1 MEIPTIKRVLI
12 VVDVQHDFCEGGV
25 LAARNTSSLI
35 APLNRFIE
43 LCRTKN
49 IPCFFTRDWHPANH
63 QSFKSHGGPWPV
75 HCVQGS
81 WGAAFPSNLL
91 IPEGSIVIDKETL
104 PEQISYSDFQA
115 TGLEQKLRTLEI
127 EEIAVCG
134 IATEYCVKAGT
145 LDGLKLGFRV
155 VVLTDL
161 IRPIEVKVGDA
172 AAALKGMNDAGAVL
186 MNSDAWVRNL

>member
-1 MEIPTIKRVLI
+1 MKKALI

-25 LAARNTSSLI
+25 LAARDTNSLI

-43 LCRTKN
+43 SCMSKS

-63 QSFKSHGGPWPV
+63 QSFKNNGGPWPV

-81 WGAAFPSNLL
+81 WGAAFPDTLL
-91 IPEGSIVIDKETL
+91 IPEGSIIIDKETL
-104 PEQISYSDFQA
+104 PDQVSYSDFQA
-115 TGLEQKLRTLEI
+115 TGLQEKLNALEI

-145 LDGLKLGFRV
+145 IDGLKLGFRV

-161 IRPIEVKVGDA
+161 IRPIEANAGDA
-172 AAALKGMNDAGAVL
+172 AAALKAMSAAGAVL
-186 MNSDAWVRNL
+186 MKCDAWLRGL

>member
-1 MEIPTIKRVLI
+1 MKKALI
-12 VVDVQHDFCEGGV
+12 VIDVQHDFCEGGV
-25 LAARNTSSLI
+25 LAARDTNNLI

-43 LCRTKN
+43 MCSTKQ

-63 QSFKSHGGPWPV
+63 QSFKNNGGPWPV
-75 HCVQGS
+75 HCVQES

-91 IPEGSIVIDKETL
+91 IPKGAIVIDKETL

-115 TGLEQKLRTLEI
+115 TGLEEKLRELQI

-134 IATEYCVKAGT
+134 IATDYCVKAGT

-155 VVLTDL
+155 VVFTDL

-172 AAALKGMNDAGAVL
+172 AAALKEMSDAGAVL
-186 MNSDAWVRNL
+186 MNCDAWLE